1 MIKYVL
7 VSLQSKNAFRV
18 DFENRHVFFYTKRF
32 CKILDSWN

>member
-18 DFENRHVFFYTKRF
+18 DLENRHVLQNIR
-32 CKILDSWN
+32 